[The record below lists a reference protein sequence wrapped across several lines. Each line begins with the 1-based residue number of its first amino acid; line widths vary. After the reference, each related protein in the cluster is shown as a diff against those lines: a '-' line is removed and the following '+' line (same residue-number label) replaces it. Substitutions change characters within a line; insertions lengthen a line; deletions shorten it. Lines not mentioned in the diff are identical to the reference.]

1 MVIPVPRRKQ
11 SGVRPSGQIES
22 PDKQAQLGWA
32 RQAPSDTQLRARGSV
47 QPLIALSWQDSRGA
61 VQVALAAQEEVGTAK
76 QSSDSWQVRAPQ
88 ARPDPASTRASG
100 YKITASIPDPAS
112 TSASFPPGDEPQ
124 AEESAKS
131 QTTNKTR
138 AMARSIAA
146 PRA

>member
-61 VQVALAAQEEVGTAK
+61 VQVALAAQAAGDRGSQCSHRYPPSNE
-76 QSSDSWQVRAPQ
+76 SRLDL
-88 ARPDPASTRASG
+88 ASAL
-100 YKITASIPDPAS
+100 
-112 TSASFPPGDEPQ
+112 
-124 AEESAKS
+124 
-131 QTTNKTR
+131 
-138 AMARSIAA
+138 
-146 PRA
+146 